1 MKTCQI
7 IVFVEGPRAGWIL
20 ALERPAAVS
29 INPVSA
35 L

>member
-1 MKTCQI
+1 METHQI
-7 IVFVEGPRAGWIL
+7 TMFVEGPRAGWIL

-35 L
+35 V